1 METATVLI
9 SLISS
14 NQWSSHRQAFIMPF
28 SSPRESPRHEPRS
41 RALGHGKFVK
51 VIGWVGPEEAK
62 QEISQGVQRHAE
74 AKDKPAF

>member
-1 METATVLI
+1 
-9 SLISS
+9 
-14 NQWSSHRQAFIMPF
+14 MPF